1 MLAVRKIHG
10 QLFVGKLSV
19 ILPGWLFF
27 FSALLFEGTASPALY
42 GQGSQAILEA
52 KPEPNGRD
60 IYRSIRLG
68 IMIQGKGEALYSWFG
83 HAGIVL
89 SGSEQALRA
98 AAWENR
104 DNFIAAP
111 AYNGEELLFDYGNFD
126 ASGKYFVLRFLAGD
140 LSYYKSYKNFSRYKE
155 INSRDYKRGMDVY
168 WLNLDSLAKRRF
180 LQILFRETNPER
192 RVYAYNFYFDNC
204 LTRIRDQLDEVFDGR
219 LKEQISGENEF
230 SIRQILRREIGDKFW
245 GILLLEYLQGVK
257 IDQKYSRWDSLFLP
271 SQMPAFLRQLRIPDS
286 AEPLLVER
294 ENIFPFRRDELEH
307 LHTIKYFRR
316 HIYMLSIF
324 ALAVLVLGLL
334 FWRRSHA
341 LVTGG
346 VQHGVCGRN
355 QKVEKAY
362 LIKGHGGVYDLKMEL
377 KLKIRR
383 WLSCICRLSYYVLS
397 CSMALV
403 LAAFSTVL
411 WLLNILQSYDVALN
425 NVFVILGSPFLL
437 LQPLALV
444 FLLMRSA
451 RSRAL
456 WFMLWNW
463 RIHAGLAL
471 VLPLW
476 AWFSISLSGQLMQD
490 ILLPWLAISPILLAV
505 VFLFERRSVQ

>member
-10 QLFVGKLSV
+10 QLFVGRLSV

-27 FSALLFEGTASPALY
+27 FLALLFEGTASPALY
-42 GQGSQAILEA
+42 GQDPETILEA
-52 KPEPNGRD
+52 NPEPNGRD

-104 DNFIAAP
+104 NNFIAAP

-140 LSYYKSYKNFSRYKE
+140 LRYYKSYKNFSHYKE

-192 RVYAYNFYFDNC
+192 RVYAYDFYFDNC
-204 LTRIRDQLDEVFDGR
+204 LTRIRDQLDEVFDGG

-230 SIRQILRREIGDKFW
+230 SIRQILRREIGDKL
-245 GILLLEYLQGVK
+245 GGLLLLEYLQGAK

-271 SQMPAFLRQLRIPDS
+271 SYMPDFLRQLRIPDS
-286 AEPLLVER
+286 AEPLLAEC
-294 ENIFPFRRDELEH
+294 ENIFPFRRDELVH
-307 LHTIKYFRR
+307 LHNIKSFRR
-316 HIYMLSIF
+316 HIYILAIF
-324 ALAVLVLGLL
+324 ALTVLVLGLL

-341 LVTGG
+341 LVTSG
-346 VQHGVCGRN
+346 VEHGVCGRN

-362 LIKGHGGVYDLKMEL
+362 LTRGGHGGVDDLKMEL

-383 WLSCICRLSYYVLS
+383 WLSYYVLS
-397 CSMALV
+397 CLMALV

-437 LQPLALV
+437 LQPMALV

-451 RSRAL
+451 RSWAL

-476 AWFSISLSGQLMQD
+476 AWLSSLLSGQLMQN
-490 ILLPWLAISPILLAV
+490 ILLPWLAVSPILLAV
-505 VFLFERRSVQ
+505 VLFERRSVQ